1 MNAERRCFDA
11 DCESAQVAIG
21 RRLVRAC
28 DDQALIFL
36 RGDLGAGKTTLT
48 RGVLR
53 GLGYDGAVKSPT
65 YTLIEPYALPA
76 GRVNH
81 LDLYRVG
88 DPGELEYLGLRE
100 LLEEPAITIIEWP
113 ERGEGWLPRPD
124 LDIAISHTSIGR
136 RLCIVAK
143 TARGGEI
150 LAMLAD
156 DLQ

>member
-1 MNAERRCFDA
+1 VNVERRCFDA
-11 DCESAQVAIG
+11 DSESAQVAFG
-21 RRLVRAC
+21 RRLISAC
-28 DDQALIFL
+28 GSQALIFL
-36 RGDLGAGKTTLT
+36 RGELGAGKTTLT

-65 YTLIEPYALPA
+65 YTLIEPYTLAA

-113 ERGEGWLPRPD
+113 ERGEGWLPQPD
-124 LDIAISHTSIGR
+124 LDISISHTSSGR
-136 RLCIVAK
+136 RLCIAAK
-143 TARGGEI
+143 TTHGGGI
-150 LAMLAD
+150 LSALAD